1 MPAVRVPLRGGDE
14 RPPSG
19 SDVMLGVRPESFQ
32 IGGSGRRRLE
42 GTVKVVESLGR
53 ETLLYVD
60 TAPLAVVRSEAQQQN
75 YVAVHQAS
83 QQSHAPDAPIV
94 LTIDR
99 RDIFLFDTDGRT
111 IRFPE
116 SARRRLG
123 TEILMSP
130 KERGV

>member
-1 MPAVRVPLRGGDE
+1 
-14 RPPSG
+14 
-19 SDVMLGVRPESFQ
+19 MLGVRPESFRL
-32 IGGSGRRRLE
+32 GESDGLRLE

-60 TAPLAVVRSEAQQQN
+60 TAPLAVVRSEQQQN
-75 YVAVHQAS
+75 YVAIHQAS

-99 RDIFLFDTDGRT
+99 RDIFLFDTAGRT

-116 SARRRLG
+116 SAHKKAG
-123 TEILMSP
+123 H
-130 KERGV
+130 